1 MIIIPNEKYHFV
13 QIPVPN
19 VTDLVERQAEEG
31 RSEEVDEEREE
42 RLKEVL
48 REVEELKD
56 EVLNIICRQIFVF
69 K

>member
-56 EVLNIICRQIFVF
+56 EVYDM
-69 K
+69 